1 MSVLVTG
8 ASGFIG
14 HHVARTLLSRGEE
27 VVATGRTASALQP
40 LQSAGARVVTADLS
54 KDSLG
59 ELTRG
64 CHAVVHC
71 AAMAAP
77 WGQRD
82 AFVRDNVQSTERLLV
97 AAADAGVKRFVHLS
111 SPSIYSALEHQTNV
125 PEAFTAPAHWPTPY
139 GETKWLSE
147 QQVLDPCFASMEPVV
162 LRPRAVFG
170 EGDRA
175 IVPRVLA
182 VAKRGRFP
190 LIDGGSALI
199 DVTYVGNVV
208 SAIELALRAPREQ
221 CGQAYNITNG
231 EPMTVRD
238 LLDRLFAALG
248 LKVRYVPLAR
258 PVAFGLARLAESFAR
273 VRPGGGEPR
282 LTRYGIALLAY
293 SLTLDI
299 RAARERLGYVPAV
312 SVNEGLQRYATWW
325 KTHGTH

>member
-1 MSVLVTG
+1 M
-8 ASGFIG
+8 
-14 HHVARTLLSRGEE
+14 
-27 VVATGRTASALQP
+27 
-40 LQSAGARVVTADLS
+40 
-54 KDSLG
+54 
-59 ELTRG
+59 
-64 CHAVVHC
+64 
-71 AAMAAP
+71 
-77 WGQRD
+77 
-82 AFVRDNVQSTERLLV
+82 
-97 AAADAGVKRFVHLS
+97 
-111 SPSIYSALEHQTNV
+111 
-125 PEAFTAPAHWPTPY
+125 
-139 GETKWLSE
+139 
-147 QQVLDPCFASMEPVV
+147 

-273 VRPGGGEPR
+273 VRSR
-282 LTRYGIALLAY
+282 RR
-293 SLTLDI
+293 
-299 RAARERLGYVPAV
+299 RAATYTIWNRSA
-312 SVNEGLQRYATWW
+312 GLQPDAGYSRRS
-325 KTHGTH
+325 